1 MHDLGFVQVI
11 IPQYLA
17 LMRELGFNSTTP
29 LYVASALLTYDDAT
43 GWLDCALTPTLPHCT
58 ASHICPPHTRQ
69 SLFAFLPEFDRMAA
83 LLHEEGLCSRALA
96 KERLLPA
103 ADLAGMCSAHCAMP
117 VGAPVK
123 QG

>member
-1 MHDLGFVQVI
+1 MRVLGFVQVI
-11 IPQYLA
+11 IPQYIA

-43 GWLDCALTPTLPHCT
+43 GWLNRALASTLSHCT
-58 ASHICPPHTRQ
+58 ASHICPPHTR
-69 SLFAFLPEFDRMAA
+69 LVPPCLPEFDRMAA

-103 ADLAGMCSAHCAMP
+103 ADLAGMCAL
-117 VGAPVK
+117 
-123 QG
+123 

>member
-1 MHDLGFVQVI
+1 MMMQQVGLI
-11 IPQYLA
+11 MLLHPPCLTA
-17 LMRELGFNSTTP
+17 LPPT
-29 LYVASALLTYDDAT
+29 SAHPILV
-43 GWLDCALTPTLPHCT
+43 
-58 ASHICPPHTRQ
+58 Q
-69 SLFAFLPEFDRMAA
+69 SLLAFLPEFDRMAA